1 MNDLPALT
9 GANGPLGQEAF
20 TYLPSG
26 DRATGNGETYCY
38 EAGTHRLASVGAA
51 HMRYGPEGAMVE
63 EVDADGAT
71 LQLCYGARGELSS
84 LVGHGGEVDGLET
97 DFRKHRVGQVW
108 PVNGLRED
116 FRVDDSGRLMEEA
129 GVASLASQW
138 PRPVRDYVWLGQ
150 HPAVLVELEE
160 TAAGA
165 VTKKGVRYLHSG
177 HLGEVL
183 TETDED
189 GHVLRHRGTKA
200 FGERAELEG
209 QSVAQAFKMPS
220 ANSSSATP
228 VAFPG
233 ARATKLHLSGMTMA
247 GCESIVLQ
255 DDATS
260 IEVARVEAD
269 AGVELW
275 SEWLPSAKVMVT
287 LKVPTGCAA
296 DAGFTVSEAQ
306 PEWGGTKVQARSETT
321 AHPYPAAG
329 QQFHLSLAAPAYL
342 QLSNVALASCDA
354 VEVRDATGR
363 TMWKRNS
370 TVPAKVWTSRVSG
383 EVDVGIWGQ
392 GCNGTEKKAG
402 FSLAAVRSDV
412 PASWPASTGLPGQL
426 PLPGGLIDNWHRQY
440 STKWGRYLSPEL
452 MILKPEE
459 MNDIR
464 AGGWLTMAY
473 SYARNAPLEY
483 VDGDGRHWYDFR
495 RSKRVAFFGSSSSMA
510 FGGACTCSLRIDT
523 KDLSSPL
530 PRFMGGH
537 SSNELCWNRSL
548 TLAGDN
554 ADHEPGPASHRY
566 CPFSGV
572 KSCKAYCRE
581 VALDAWGSP
590 SGPAGWS
597 STSCGLGLGLDD
609 ARMFLAVEY

>member
-1 MNDLPALT
+1 MSDCSALSLSHC
-9 GANGPLGQEAF
+9 AL
-20 TYLPSG
+20 
-26 DRATGNGETYCY
+26 
-38 EAGTHRLASVGAA
+38 
-51 HMRYGPEGAMVE
+51 
-63 EVDADGAT
+63 
-71 LQLCYGARGELSS
+71 RGELSS

-160 TAAGA
+160 TAAGV

-189 GHVLRHRGTKA
+189 GHVLRHRGTQA

-209 QSVAQAFKMPS
+209 QPVAQAFKMPS
-220 ANSSSATP
+220 ANSTSATP

-233 ARATKLHLSGMTMA
+233 ARATKLHLSGMAMA

-440 STKWGRYLSPEL
+440 STKWGRYSSPEPML
-452 MILKPEE
+452 
-459 MNDIR
+459 
-464 AGGWLTMAY
+464 
-473 SYARNAPLEY
+473 
-483 VDGDGRHWYDFR
+483 
-495 RSKRVAFFGSSSSMA
+495 
-510 FGGACTCSLRIDT
+510 
-523 KDLSSPL
+523 
-530 PRFMGGH
+530 
-537 SSNELCWNRSL
+537 
-548 TLAGDN
+548 
-554 ADHEPGPASHRY
+554 HEPGYVRSMASAGHSVPTY
-566 CPFSGV
+566 
-572 KSCKAYCRE
+572 AYALGSPLTYSDPDGRASTKEQFCRE
-581 VALDAWGSP
+581 NPRACRGAPLSDFCAANPNLCNRPPEPTAPNSC
-590 SGPAGWS
+590 SGGGQPKVKDGECWRACMEYNGQCLARCAENPWPLCS
-597 STSCGLGLGLDD
+597 FGCGLTAAACYSLC
-609 ARMFLAVEY
+609 LAYP